1 MGVGRTITPVF
12 RISGFDEKAKRAVMA
27 MMKAVQHPSSR
38 DEIVATLFGL
48 FRRAGYDAVSLA
60 DISEATGLGKS
71 SLYYHFPGGKPD
83 MAEAVADF
91 ARAYMRGAVFEPL
104 GATTPLPKRIDA
116 MMKTVSAMYEGG
128 GAPCLVA
135 SMLISP
141 TASPGA
147 IRTVKAIITDWI
159 EALSA
164 ALRNDGVR
172 QAEAKR
178 RATAAIIAIQGALV
192 VARATGDKRI
202 FDEAMKAAQQQLIA

>member
-1 MGVGRTITPVF
+1 M
-12 RISGFDEKAKRAVMA
+12 
-27 MMKAVQHPSSR
+27 
-38 DEIVATLFGL
+38 TLFDL

-71 SLYYHFPGGKPD
+71 SLYHHFPGGKPD

-91 ARAYMRGAVFEPL
+91 ARGYMRGAVFDPL
-104 GATTPLPKRIDA
+104 GAKTPLPKRIDA

-135 SMLISP
+135 SMMISP

-147 IRTVKAIITDWI
+147 IKTVKAIITDWI
-159 EALSA
+159 DALTA
-164 ALRNDGVR
+164 ALGKAGVK

-178 RATAAIIAIQGALV
+178 RAAAAIIAIQGALV
-192 VARATGDKRI
+192 VARATGDKKI
-202 FDEAMKAAQQQLIA
+202 FDEALSAAKKQLTAQARPRTTGTPPLASC